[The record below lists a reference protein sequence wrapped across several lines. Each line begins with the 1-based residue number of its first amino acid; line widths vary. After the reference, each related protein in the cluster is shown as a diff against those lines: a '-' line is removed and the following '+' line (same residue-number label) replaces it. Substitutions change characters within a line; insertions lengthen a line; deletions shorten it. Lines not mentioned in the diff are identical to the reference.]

1 MSEIR
6 VENIIGETG
15 VDAVQ
20 FTKGINA
27 TGTLTSTNVSVASSV
42 TAGTLFGNG
51 AGVTNASGG
60 ILLRKSAYTISRQ
73 SITNNEFPRD
83 DTIPQISEGT
93 QFFSQAYTPSTA
105 NCDLY
110 IFCTAKIAESSNVAD
125 QNGMALF
132 INDSNDALRVV
143 SDYASGGY
151 SSGGLSHGS
160 YLTLYHKMPSWG
172 ASAKTFS
179 LRASGTNAIN
189 YQAKYNSYPVQKYSA
204 AASETLFIIE
214 EIAT

>member
-27 TGTLTSTNVSVASSV
+27 TGTLTSTNVSAASSV
-42 TAGTLFGNG
+42 TAATFHGNG
-51 AGVTNASGG
+51 AGITGVTAGS
-60 ILLRKSAYTISRQ
+60 LLRKSFYTIGRQ
-73 SITNNEFPRD
+73 SISQVSWPGD
-83 DTIPQISEGT
+83 DTIPQINEGT

-110 IFCTAKIAESSNVAD
+110 IYCSAGIRERTNIAD
-125 QNGMALF
+125 DLGYALF
-132 INDSNDALRVV
+132 VSGTNDALRVV
-143 SDYASGGY
+143 TSYMSGYCQGE
-151 SSGGLSHGS
+151 HVHMW
-160 YLTLYHKMPSWG
+160 HKMPSWG
-172 ASAKTFS
+172 VSEKTFS
-179 LRASGTNAIN
+179 LRCHKMNAIN
-189 YQAKYNSYPVQKYSA
+189 YQAVYNGFFQEKYSQS
-204 AASETLFIIE
+204 ASETLFIVE

>member
-42 TAGTLFGNG
+42 TASTFHGNG

-73 SITNNEFPRD
+73 SISNNEFPRD

-93 QFFSQAYTPSTA
+93 QFFSQEYTPSTA

-132 INDSNDALRVV
+132 INDSTDALRVV

-151 SSGGLSHGS
+151 GHGS
-160 YLTLYHKMPSWG
+160 YLTLYHKMASWG
-172 ASAKTFS
+172 VSAKTFS

-189 YQAKYNSYPVQKYSA
+189 YQSKYNSYPVQKYSA
-204 AASETLFIIE
+204 AASETLFIVE
-214 EIAT
+214 EIST